1 MWMALTVASF
11 AGNSQTTDTICLP
24 IAQAKKVLADA
35 KQKPV
40 LQENI
45 ALLQADIK
53 TLTDRISVKEAE
65 IRNLDGQLVADQ
77 EIINQLKAEKQLYEE
92 QRSIMLDQAKGFEK
106 LIKKEKRKRRWT
118 AFWGLAGTGIMTYLF
133 ISK

>member
-35 KQKPV
+35 RQKP
-40 LQENI
+40 
-45 ALLQADIK
+45 LLLEQIK
-53 TLTDRISVKEAE
+53 LLRQDVQTLSDRIAVKQAE
-65 IRNLDGQLVADQ
+65 ISNMEGQLVADQ
-77 EIINQLKAEKQLYEE
+77 EIINQLKAEKKLYEE
-92 QRSIMLDQAKGFEK
+92 QKKIILDQVALFNKE
-106 LIKKEKRKRRWT
+106 LRKEKRKRRWT
-118 AFWGLAGTGIMTYLF
+118 AFGGLLSTGIMTYLF

>member
-35 KQKPV
+35 RQKP
-40 LQENI
+40 
-45 ALLQADIK
+45 LLLEQIK
-53 TLTDRISVKEAE
+53 LLRQDVQTLSDRIAVKQAE
-65 IRNLDGQLVADQ
+65 ISNMEGQLVADQ

-92 QRSIMLDQAKGFEK
+92 QKKIILDQVALFNKE
-106 LIKKEKRKRRWT
+106 LRKEKRKRRWT
-118 AFWGLAGTGIMTYLF
+118 AFGGLLSTGIMTYLF

>member
-24 IAQAKKVLADA
+24 IVQAKKVLADA
-35 KQKPV
+35 RKKP
-40 LQENI
+40 
-45 ALLQADIK
+45 LLLEQIK
-53 TLTDRISVKEAE
+53 LLRQDVQTITDRISVKEAE
-65 IRNLDGQLVADQ
+65 ISNMEGQLVADQ

-92 QRSIMLDQAKGFEK
+92 QKKIILDQVASFNKA
-106 LIKKEKRKRRWT
+106 LRKEKRKRRWT
-118 AFWGLAGTGIMTYLF
+118 AFGGLLSTGIMTYLF